1 VPARKSTSCAAYCAG
16 TSGSER
22 SSPPATSTYP
32 DCSLASAAYPGI
44 DVSLAEGIAA
54 DMFRRD
60 RRTRCRVLSLAG
72 EVPEEFA
79 IEQLSEEEAVAA
91 S

>member
-1 VPARKSTSCAAYCAG
+1 
-16 TSGSER
+16 
-22 SSPPATSTYP
+22 
-32 DCSLASAAYPGI
+32 
-44 DVSLAEGIAA
+44 
-54 DMFRRD
+54 M
-60 RRTRCRVLSLAG
+60 SLAG